1 MELRKP
7 IALVALILAVIS
19 LVSVFVK
26 PMTVGAGVVGADQIK
41 DGAVTENKLAD
52 GAVTANKIGSNAVGN
67 TQLADNAV
75 VSSKIA
81 AGAVTSAK
89 ILDGTISGADI
100 ADGAIDNTKLA
111 DNAVTGSKIASGAVG
126 NTALADNAVTVNKIV
141 NGVVT
146 LAKLAAEVLARMPVL
161 PLASENLADNAVT
174 SAKMAI
180 KIQDGK
186 DNVSGTSTTITFS
199 TAFPGVPTVVAT
211 LAGEITNE
219 NIAISIANV
228 TVANFTVRLR
238 INGAEVA
245 APGENIY
252 WIAVYTP

>member
-1 MELRKP
+1 
-7 IALVALILAVIS
+7 VI
-19 LVSVFVK
+19 
-26 PMTVGAGVVGADQIK
+26 
-41 DGAVTENKLAD
+41 
-52 GAVTANKIGSNAVGN
+52 
-67 TQLADNAV
+67 
-75 VSSKIA
+75 
-81 AGAVTSAK
+81 
-89 ILDGTISGADI
+89 
-100 ADGAIDNTKLA
+100 
-111 DNAVTGSKIASGAVG
+111 
-126 NTALADNAVTVNKIV
+126 
-141 NGVVT
+141 T
-146 LAKLAAEVLARMPVL
+146 LAKLAAEALARMPVL

-186 DNVSGTSTTITFS
+186 DNVSGTSTTITFT

-228 TVANFTVRLR
+228 TANNFTVRLR

-252 WIAVYTP
+252 WIAIYTP